1 MDEFDFFTLRFWSNP
16 QKLLSD
22 GCWRSPH
29 VSRIY
34 IKLVKYGGFPI
45 GNHPE
50 FVHSNVVFFFKPPVL
65 RIHFQKPEKKYLI
78 ICPLFSYE
86 GYPKIK
92 KSLQVIF
99 EKGVQEGLSSSGC
112 PHCAVKAV
120 DRAKWV
126 DAWDEWIV
134 TWWFIPLLVSEL

>member
-1 MDEFDFFTLRFWSNP
+1 M
-16 QKLLSD
+16 
-22 GCWRSPH
+22 
-29 VSRIY
+29 
-34 IKLVKYGGFPI
+34 
-45 GNHPE
+45 
-50 FVHSNVVFFFKPPVL
+50 